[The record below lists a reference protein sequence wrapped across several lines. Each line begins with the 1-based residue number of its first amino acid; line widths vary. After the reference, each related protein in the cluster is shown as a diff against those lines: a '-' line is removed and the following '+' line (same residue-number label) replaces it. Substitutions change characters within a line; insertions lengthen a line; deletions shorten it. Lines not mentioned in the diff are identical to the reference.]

1 MRTKEHNEMFDNMY
15 EIFQGLRR
23 RNLFHAK
30 LWRAFHCA
38 CVRDIWPF
46 VENSRSRE
54 AVEIAELFSCGLVS
68 DQVARD
74 EFRAAATVA
83 DDAWQVV
90 QALRY
95 PGDQNEW
102 QWPVSREVDEA
113 WYRYCAAS
121 ASKDCLLIADDT
133 VLITTVP
140 DSAACVR
147 AWVGARDDVLT
158 HSGQLDG
165 EALRDAVLKRWHQ
178 IKAQEE
184 FKQVQLLLKML
195 ETGDAAQFD
204 PV

>member
-1 MRTKEHNEMFDNMY
+1 MSIQEHKQMFDNLY
-15 EIFQGLRR
+15 EVFQDLRR
-23 RNLFHAK
+23 RNLFNTK
-30 LWRAFHCA
+30 LWRACHCA

-46 VENSRSRE
+46 VDDARSRQ
-54 AVEIAELFSCGLVS
+54 AVDIAELFIRGLASALDV
-68 DQVARD
+68 RD
-74 EFRAAATVA
+74 GFKAAATVA

-90 QALRY
+90 QALRD

-102 QWPVSREVDEA
+102 QWSVSREVDEA

-121 ASKDCLLIADDT
+121 ASKDCLLIADDS
-133 VLITTVP
+133 VLITTIP

-147 AWVGARDDVLT
+147 AWVGARNDVLT

-184 FKQVQLLLKML
+184 FRQVQLLLRVL
-195 ETGDAAQFD
+195 GTVDAA
-204 PV
+204 